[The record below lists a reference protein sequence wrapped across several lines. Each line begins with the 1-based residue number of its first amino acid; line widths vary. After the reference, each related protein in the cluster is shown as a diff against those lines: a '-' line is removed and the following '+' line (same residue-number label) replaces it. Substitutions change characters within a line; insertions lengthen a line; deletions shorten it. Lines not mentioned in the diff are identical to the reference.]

1 MHTER
6 AAPQSLLRKGAELF
20 LVLTLAGMVIAVFV
34 NVVLRY
40 GFGTGIV
47 FYEELSRLLFV
58 WLVCVGA
65 VLATAD
71 DQHLGFEML
80 TARLHGPAYA
90 ACLWLARIAIA
101 FGLALVVKGSWEQ
114 VGAGMNSFSTVM
126 GYPLALAAAST
137 LVMALAMLVL
147 LALEIKR
154 NPRGESHTNAR
165 AHTEAGVD

>member
-6 AAPQSLLRKGAELF
+6 AASRSLLRKGAELF
-20 LVLTLAGMVIAVFV
+20 LVLTLTGMVIAVFV

-40 GFGTGIV
+40 GFGTSIV

-71 DQHLGFEML
+71 DQHLGFDML
-80 TARLHGPAYA
+80 TARLSGA
-90 ACLWLARIAIA
+90 ALSACTWLARIAIA
-101 FGLALVVKGSWEQ
+101 FGLLLVVKGSWEQ
-114 VGAGMNSFSTVM
+114 VKAGTQSFSTVM

-137 LVMALAMLVL
+137 LFMAVAMLVL

-154 NPRGESHTNAR
+154 NPHGAKPA
-165 AHTEAGVD
+165 AHADAAIE